1 MSERSLRASQCGGTA
16 PLPTGEAKV
25 RAVRAMFDGIAP
37 RYELVNRVMTLGL
50 DRGWRRRAVSML
62 GVPAQGLALDL
73 ACGTGD
79 LCRELEAA
87 GLRTIGLDLSRG
99 MLRVA
104 RTGAPLVE
112 ADILRLPVP
121 DASVDGITCG
131 FALRNVVDL
140 PGLLDELARV
150 VRPAGRI
157 ALLEVAQPSSPLL
170 RAGHAVWFGG
180 VVPRIG
186 GLLSD
191 RDAYRYLPRSVEYLP
206 PPEEL
211 LAMVRRAGFADAT
224 RTTLLFGSAQLLL
237 ATRNAVS
244 ELASELASE
253 P

>member
-1 MSERSLRASQCGGTA
+1 MRATGE
-16 PLPTGEAKV
+16 LPTGEAKV
-25 RAVRAMFDGIAP
+25 KAVRAMFDGIAP

-50 DRGWRRRAVSML
+50 DRGWRRRAVSRL

-99 MLRVA
+99 MLTAA

-131 FALRNVVDL
+131 FALRNVADL
-140 PGLLDELARV
+140 SALLDELARV

-180 VVPRIG
+180 IVPRIG

-191 RDAYRYLPRSVEYLP
+191 GDAYRYLPRSVEYLP
-206 PPEEL
+206 PPDEL
-211 LAMVRRAGFADAT
+211 LAMVSRAGFADAA

-237 ATRNAVS
+237 ATRDAT
-244 ELASELASE
+244 
-253 P
+253 